1 MVATDA
7 EVMGWVEEQ
16 LQDNPEVTVDEL
28 FEGAKILQP
37 DVAELN
43 KRQFHARYPLQ
54 VKRRAS
60 RAAAAAAAEAA
71 AEAAPEPAAE
81 AVAEAA
87 PAPEEAP
94 APAPAPAKSKTTTD
108 PEVMSWVEGQLK
120 DNPDVSVD
128 ELLEGAV
135 KLNAGIAELTKRQF
149 HARYPLQVKRA
160 ARRAADAAAGIKP
173 RRRPR
178 RAPAAP
184 APEPEAAAPEPEPE
198 AAAPEPEPEAAAP
211 EPAPA
216 PAPEPEPAAAAPT
229 PAAEAAPAEI
239 DRGAVRNMLFDFAA
253 DITAAEGTSEVVKV
267 LAAMDD
273 YIDRI
278 A

>member
-28 FEGAKILQP
+28 FEGAKILKP

-60 RAAAAAAAEAA
+60 RAAAAAAAAAA
-71 AEAAPEPAAE
+71 AEAAPAPVEAAPAA
-81 AVAEAA
+81 VEAA
-87 PAPEEAP
+87 PAPVEAPTP
-94 APAPAPAKSKTTTD
+94 APAPAPASASARSKTTTD
-108 PEVMSWVEGQLK
+108 PDVMSWVEGQLK

-128 ELLEGAV
+128 ELREGAV
-135 KLNAGIAELTKRQF
+135 RLNAGIADLTKRQF

-184 APEPEAAAPEPEPE
+184 EPAPEPAVAAPAPAAPEPEP
-198 AAAPEPEPEAAAP
+198 AAP

-216 PAPEPEPAAAAPT
+216 AAAPA
-229 PAAEAAPAEI
+229 PAAEAAPAAI
-239 DRGAVRNMLFDFAA
+239 DRGAVRKVLFDFAA
-253 DITAAEGTSEVVKV
+253 DITAADGTSAVVRV
-267 LAAMDD
+267 LAAVDD

-278 A
+278 G

>member
-1 MVATDA
+1 
-7 EVMGWVEEQ
+7 
-16 LQDNPEVTVDEL
+16 
-28 FEGAKILQP
+28 
-37 DVAELN
+37 
-43 KRQFHARYPLQ
+43 
-54 VKRRAS
+54 
-60 RAAAAAAAEAA
+60 
-71 AEAAPEPAAE
+71 
-81 AVAEAA
+81 
-87 PAPEEAP
+87 
-94 APAPAPAKSKTTTD
+94 
-108 PEVMSWVEGQLK
+108 MSWVEGQLK

-184 APEPEAAAPEPEPE
+184 APEPEPVAAAPEPE
-198 AAAPEPEPEAAAP
+198 
-211 EPAPA
+211 PA
-216 PAPEPEPAAAAPT
+216 PAPEPEPAAAAPA
-229 PAAEAAPAEI
+229 PAAEAAPVEI
-239 DRGAVRNMLFDFAA
+239 DRGAVRTMLFDFAA

-278 A
+278 G

>member
-1 MVATDA
+1 MVATDT
-7 EVMGWVEEQ
+7 EVMGWVEKQ

-54 VKRRAS
+54 VKRRAK
-60 RAAAAAAAEAA
+60 RAAAAAAAAEAA
-71 AEAAPEPAAE
+71 SEAAAEAA
-81 AVAEAA
+81 AA
-87 PAPEEAP
+87 PAEAP
-94 APAPAPAKSKTTTD
+94 APAPAPAPAKGRTTTD
-108 PEVMSWVEGQLK
+108 AEVMSWVEGQLK

-128 ELLEGAV
+128 ELLAGAV

-173 RRRPR
+173 RRRR
-178 RAPAAP
+178 RKPA
-184 APEPEAAAPEPEPE
+184 
-198 AAAPEPEPEAAAP
+198 
-211 EPAPA
+211 A
-216 PAPEPEPAAAAPT
+216 PAPEPEPAAAAPA
-229 PAAEAAPAEI
+229 PAPEPEPAPQPEPVPEPAAAPAPAGI
-239 DRGAVRNMLFDFAA
+239 DREAVRKVMFDLVA
-253 DITAAEGTSEVVKV
+253 DITAAEGTSGVVRV

-278 A
+278 G

>member
-1 MVATDA
+1 MVATDT
-7 EVMGWVEEQ
+7 EVMGWVEKQ

-54 VKRRAS
+54 VKRRAK
-60 RAAAAAAAEAA
+60 RAEAAAAAAEAA
-71 AEAAPEPAAE
+71 SEAA
-81 AVAEAA
+81 AEAA
-87 PAPEEAP
+87 PAPAEAP
-94 APAPAPAKSKTTTD
+94 APAPAPAKGRTTTD
-108 PEVMSWVEGQLK
+108 AEVMSWVEGQLN

-128 ELLEGAV
+128 ELLAGAV

-173 RRRPR
+173 RRRR
-178 RAPAAP
+178 RKPAAP
-184 APEPEAAAPEPEPE
+184 APAPEP
-198 AAAPEPEPEAAAP
+198 AAE
-211 EPAPA
+211 APA
-216 PAPEPEPAAAAPT
+216 PAPEPEPAPQPEPAPA
-229 PAAEAAPAEI
+229 PAAEPAPEPAPAGI
-239 DRGAVRNMLFDFAA
+239 DREAVRKMMFGFAA
-253 DITAAEGTSEVVKV
+253 DITAAEDTSGVVRV

-278 A
+278 G

>member
-1 MVATDA
+1 MAVTDT

-16 LQDNPEVTVDEL
+16 LQGNPEVTVDEL
-28 FEGAKILQP
+28 FEGAKILNP

-54 VKRRAS
+54 VKRRAR

-71 AEAAPEPAAE
+71 AASAP
-81 AVAEAA
+81 AVA
-87 PAPEEAP
+87 EAP
-94 APAPAPAKSKTTTD
+94 APAPAPAPGKTGTTTD

-120 DNPDVSVD
+120 DNPEVSVD
-128 ELLEGAV
+128 ELRAGAV

-173 RRRPR
+173 RRRR

-184 APEPEAAAPEPEPE
+184 APEPE
-198 AAAPEPEPEAAAP
+198 
-211 EPAPA
+211 PAPA
-216 PAPEPEPAAAAPT
+216 PAAPAAA
-229 PAAEAAPAEI
+229 PAAEAAPAGL
-239 DRGAVRNMLFDFAA
+239 DREAVRRMLFDFAA
-253 DITAAEGTSEVVKV
+253 DVTAAEGTSGVVRV
-267 LAAMDD
+267 LAALDD

-278 A
+278 S

>member
-60 RAAAAAAAEAA
+60 RAAAAAAAAEAA
-71 AEAAPEPAAE
+71 AEAAEATADAAP
-81 AVAEAA
+81 EAA
-87 PAPEEAP
+87 ASAPAE

-108 PEVMSWVEGQLK
+108 AEVMSWVEGQLK

-128 ELLEGAV
+128 ELRAGAV
-135 KLNAGIAELTKRQF
+135 KLNAGIADLTKRQF

-184 APEPEAAAPEPEPE
+184 APEPE
-198 AAAPEPEPEAAAP
+198 P
-211 EPAPA
+211 EPAA
-216 PAPEPEPAAAAPT
+216 PAPEPAAAAPAPAAPA
-229 PAAEAAPAEI
+229 PAAEAAPAGL
-239 DRGAVRNMLFDFAA
+239 DRGAVRKMLFDFAA
-253 DITAAEGTSEVVKV
+253 DITAAEGTSAVVKV

>member
-1 MVATDA
+1 MAVTDT

-16 LQDNPEVTVDEL
+16 LRDNPEVTVDEL

-54 VKRRAS
+54 VKRRAQ

-71 AEAAPEPAAE
+71 PEPE
-81 AVAEAA
+81 QA
-87 PAPEEAP
+87 PAPEPEQAPAPEPEQAPAPEPEQAPAPEPEQAP
-94 APAPAPAKSKTTTD
+94 APAPTPAKRRTTTD
-108 PEVMSWVEGQLK
+108 ADVMSWVEGQLK
-120 DNPDVSVD
+120 DNPDVTVD
-128 ELLEGAV
+128 ELLAGAV
-135 KLNAGIAELTKRQF
+135 KMNAGIAELTKRQF

-173 RRRPR
+173 RRRR
-178 RAPAAP
+178 RPPAASAPEPAPPAP
-184 APEPEAAAPEPEPE
+184 APEPAT
-198 AAAPEPEPEAAAP
+198 
-211 EPAPA
+211 PAPA
-216 PAPEPEPAAAAPT
+216 PAPEPD
-229 PAAEAAPAEI
+229 AAPAPAGV
-239 DRGAVRNMLFDFAA
+239 DREAVRAMLFDFAA
-253 DITAAEGTSEVVKV
+253 DITAAEGTSGVVKV
-267 LAAMDD
+267 LAALED

>member
-60 RAAAAAAAEAA
+60 RAAAAAAAAEAA
-71 AEAAPEPAAE
+71 AEAAEATADAAP
-81 AVAEAA
+81 EAA
-87 PAPEEAP
+87 ASAPAE

-108 PEVMSWVEGQLK
+108 AEVMSWVEGQLK

-128 ELLEGAV
+128 ELRAGAV
-135 KLNAGIAELTKRQF
+135 KLNAGIADLTKRQF

-184 APEPEAAAPEPEPE
+184 APEPE
-198 AAAPEPEPEAAAP
+198 
-211 EPAPA
+211 PAA
-216 PAPEPEPAAAAPT
+216 PAPEPEPAAAAPAPAAPA
-229 PAAEAAPAEI
+229 PAAEAAPAGL
-239 DRGAVRNMLFDFAA
+239 DRGAVRKMLFDFAA
-253 DITAAEGTSEVVKV
+253 DITAAEGTSAVVKV

>member
-1 MVATDA
+1 MVATDT
-7 EVMGWVEEQ
+7 EVMGWVEKQ

-28 FEGAKILQP
+28 FEGAKILQA

-54 VKRRAS
+54 VKRRAK
-60 RAAAAAAAEAA
+60 RAAAAAAAAEAA
-71 AEAAPEPAAE
+71 SEAA
-81 AVAEAA
+81 AEAA
-87 PAPEEAP
+87 PAPAEAP
-94 APAPAPAKSKTTTD
+94 APAPAPAKGRTTTD
-108 PEVMSWVEGQLK
+108 AEVMSWVEGQLK

-128 ELLEGAV
+128 ELLAGAV

-173 RRRPR
+173 RRRR
-178 RAPAAP
+178 RKPAAP
-184 APEPEAAAPEPEPE
+184 APEPEPAAE
-198 AAAPEPEPEAAAP
+198 
-211 EPAPA
+211 APA
-216 PAPEPEPAAAAPT
+216 PAPEPEPAPQPEPAPA
-229 PAAEAAPAEI
+229 PAAEPAPEPAPAGI
-239 DRGAVRNMLFDFAA
+239 DREAVRKMMFGFAA
-253 DITAAEGTSEVVKV
+253 DITAAEDTSGVVRV

-278 A
+278 G

>member
-60 RAAAAAAAEAA
+60 RAAAAAAAAEAA
-71 AEAAPEPAAE
+71 AEAAEATADAAP
-81 AVAEAA
+81 EAA
-87 PAPEEAP
+87 ASAPAE

-108 PEVMSWVEGQLK
+108 AEVMSWVEGQLK

-128 ELLEGAV
+128 ELRAGAV
-135 KLNAGIAELTKRQF
+135 KLNAGIADLTKRQF

-184 APEPEAAAPEPEPE
+184 APEPEPAAP
-198 AAAPEPEPEAAAP
+198 A
-211 EPAPA
+211 
-216 PAPEPEPAAAAPT
+216 PEPAAAAPAPAAPA
-229 PAAEAAPAEI
+229 PAAEAAPAGL
-239 DRGAVRNMLFDFAA
+239 DRGAVRKMLFDFAA
-253 DITAAEGTSEVVKV
+253 DITAAEGTSAVVKV